1 MVCISVPFSTQGGYI
16 SIAELLEQIGAG
28 GGGGNKVIGRNQ
40 SDLGVVTNVWWTSI
54 SGIKSIN
61 TVSTMSFD
69 LV

>member
-1 MVCISVPFSTQGGYI
+1 MRG
-16 SIAELLEQIGAG
+16 G